1 MVDLKTVMN
10 LTKPENNYTYPTEE
24 EVMILLNEGCW
35 SILQSVLGFGIFDYN
50 GYGLLNVES
59 IGLFNCD
66 DDAAREAERIGY
78 CKIIPVDELPYNFY
92 IDGHDAHFFGWV
104 DTPDNRKAIKEYCKK
119 LEDESKKK
127 FNLATVWEILD

>member
-1 MVDLKTVMN
+1 MVDLKRVVN
-10 LTKPENNYTYPTEE
+10 LTKPENNYKYPAEE
-24 EVMILLNEGCW
+24 EVAILFNEGY
-35 SILQSVLGFGIFDYN
+35 SILQSVLGFGIFNYN

-59 IGLFNCD
+59 IGAFNYD
-66 DDAAREAERIGY
+66 EDAAREAERIGY
-78 CKIIPVDELPYNFY
+78 CKIIPVNELPYNFY
-92 IDGHDAHFFGWV
+92 IDGHDVRFFGWV

>member
-1 MVDLKTVMN
+1 MVDLKRVVN
-10 LTKPENNYTYPTEE
+10 LTKPDNNYKYPA
-24 EVMILLNEGCW
+24 EVEVAILLDEGY
-35 SILQSVLGFGIFDYN
+35 SILQSVLGFDIFDYN

-59 IGLFNCD
+59 IGAFNYD

-92 IDGHDAHFFGWV
+92 IDGYDARYFGWV

-127 FNLATVWEILD
+127 FTLVTVQEILD

>member
-1 MVDLKTVMN
+1 MVDFKKVLKG
-10 LTKPENNYTYPTEE
+10 KANNYIYPTKK
-24 EVMILLNEGCW
+24 EVSILLNDGW
-35 SILQSVLGFGIFDYN
+35 SILQSILGFDIFNYN
-50 GYGLLNVES
+50 GYGLYSIES
-59 IGLFNCD
+59 IYGFNYD
-66 DDAAREAERIGY
+66 DEAAKEAERIGY

-92 IDGHDAHFFGWV
+92 IDGYDARYFGWV

>member
-1 MVDLKTVMN
+1 MVDLKRVVN
-10 LTKPENNYTYPTEE
+10 LTKPENNYKYPA
-24 EVMILLNEGCW
+24 EVEVAILLDEGY
-35 SILQSVLGFGIFDYN
+35 SILQSVLGFGIFNYN

-59 IGLFNCD
+59 IGAFNYD
-66 DDAAREAERIGY
+66 EDAAREAERIGY

-119 LEDESKKK
+119 LENESKKK

>member
-1 MVDLKTVMN
+1 MVDFKKVLKGETNSYV
-10 LTKPENNYTYPTEE
+10 YPTKE
-24 EVMILLNEGCW
+24 EVSILLNNGW
-35 SILQSVLGFGIFDYN
+35 SILQSVLGFGIFNYN

-59 IGLFNCD
+59 IGAFNYD
-66 DDAAREAERIGY
+66 EDAAREAERIGY
-78 CKIIPVDELPYNFY
+78 CEIIPVNELPYNFY

-119 LEDESKKK
+119 LENESKKK

>member
-1 MVDLKTVMN
+1 MVDLKKVIN
-10 LTKPENNYTYPTEE
+10 LTKPENNYTYPAEE
-24 EVMILLNEGCW
+24 EVRILLNEGW
-35 SILQSVLGFGIFDYN
+35 SILQSVLGFDIFNYG

-59 IGLFNCD
+59 IGAFNYD
-66 DDAAREAERIGY
+66 EDAAREAERIGY

-92 IDGHDAHFFGWV
+92 IDGYDARYFGWV